1 MVSNKKNNNEPMYSW
16 AKDLFPITRSITG
29 PGVRETL
36 IYLQNIVP
44 ELIIKKIKSGEKYFD
59 WKVPDEW
66 FPKEAWVKNQK
77 GKKIIDFKKNN
88 LHLVG
93 YSKSIKKT
101 MRLNELKKNLYSLP
115 SQPNAIPY
123 VTSYYKKQWG
133 FCLKDNDKKKL
144 KNENYDV
151 FIDAPF
157 KKGFLNYGEII
168 IKGKLKKEIFLST
181 YICHPSLAN
190 NEISGPVV
198 AIALSKW
205 IKKIKNRKYTYR
217 IVFIPETIGS
227 IIYISKNLNKLKKNV
242 VAGFNITC
250 VGDTRCY
257 SYIPSR
263 NENTLA
269 DKVSLNILKFID
281 PKFKKYSWL
290 DRGSDERQYCAPGI
304 DLPVVT
310 LCRSKFGTYPEYHT
324 SLDNLNFISSKGLET
339 SLTLMK
345 KIILSIEINQIP
357 KSKILC
363 EPQLSRRKMYPTLSI
378 KNNYQESKAI
388 MDIISYCD
396 GKNDLIDIS
405 NKVNLSVFE
414 VQKIIKMLKIKKII
428 I

>member
-1 MVSNKKNNNEPMYSW
+1 MVNNKKNKEPMYNW

-36 IYLQNIVP
+36 IYLKKIVP

-66 FPKEAWVKNQK
+66 FPKEAWIKNQK

-101 MRLNELKKNLYSLP
+101 MKLNELKKNLYSLP

-217 IVFIPETIGS
+217 IIFIPETIGS

-263 NENTLA
+263 NEDTLA
-269 DKVSLNILKFID
+269 DKVSLNILKFVD

-339 SLTLMK
+339 SLNLIK

-357 KSKILC
+357 KPKILC
-363 EPQLSRRKMYPTLSI
+363 EPQMGRRKMYPTLSI
-378 KNNYQESKAI
+378 KNNYQESKTI

-405 NKVNLSVFE
+405 NKLNVSVFE
-414 VQKIIKMLKIKKII
+414 IHKIIKILKIKKII
-428 I
+428 T

>member
-36 IYLQNIVP
+36 NYLKNIVP
-44 ELIIKKIKSGEKYFD
+44 NLIIKKVKSGEKYFD

-77 GKKIIDFKKNN
+77 GKKVIDFKKNN

-101 MRLNELKKNLYSLP
+101 MRLNELKKNLYSLA

-123 VTSYYKKQWG
+123 VTSYYNKQWG
-133 FCLKDNDKKKL
+133 FCLKENDKKKL
-144 KNENYDV
+144 KNEKYDV

-168 IKGKLKKEIFLST
+168 IRGKLKKEIFLST

-217 IVFIPETIGS
+217 IVFLPETIGS

-242 VAGFNITC
+242 IAGFNITC

-263 NENTLA
+263 NEDTLA
-269 DKVSLNILKFID
+269 DKVSLNILKFVD

-310 LCRSKFGTYPEYHT
+310 ICRSKFGTYPEYHT
-324 SLDNLNFISSKGLET
+324 SLDNLNLISSKGLET
-339 SLTLMK
+339 SLSLIK
-345 KIILSIEINQIP
+345 KIILSIENNQIP

-363 EPQLSRRKMYPTLSI
+363 EPQMGRRKMYPTLSI
-378 KNNYQESKAI
+378 KNNYQESKTI

-405 NKVNLSVFE
+405 NKLNISVFE
-414 VQKIIKMLKIKKII
+414 IYKIIKILKIKKII
-428 I
+428 T

>member
-36 IYLQNIVP
+36 NYLKNIVP
-44 ELIIKKIKSGEKYFD
+44 NLIIKKVKSGEKYFD

-77 GKKIIDFKKNN
+77 GKKVIDFKKNN

-101 MRLNELKKNLYSLP
+101 MRLNELKKNLYSLA

-123 VTSYYKKQWG
+123 VTSYYNKQWG
-133 FCLKDNDKKKL
+133 FCLKENDKKKL
-144 KNENYDV
+144 KNEKYDV

-168 IKGKLKKEIFLST
+168 IRGKLKKEIFLST

-217 IVFIPETIGS
+217 IVFLPETIGS
-227 IIYISKNLNKLKKNV
+227 IIYISKNLNKLKK
-242 VAGFNITC
+242 
-250 VGDTRCY
+250 
-257 SYIPSR
+257 
-263 NENTLA
+263 TL
-269 DKVSLNILKFID
+269 
-281 PKFKKYSWL
+281 
-290 DRGSDERQYCAPGI
+290 
-304 DLPVVT
+304 
-310 LCRSKFGTYPEYHT
+310 
-324 SLDNLNFISSKGLET
+324 
-339 SLTLMK
+339 
-345 KIILSIEINQIP
+345 
-357 KSKILC
+357 
-363 EPQLSRRKMYPTLSI
+363 
-378 KNNYQESKAI
+378 
-388 MDIISYCD
+388 
-396 GKNDLIDIS
+396 
-405 NKVNLSVFE
+405 
-414 VQKIIKMLKIKKII
+414 
-428 I
+428 